1 MILDRDMLGEMNG
14 SLRACIS
21 LRRIQTFLVVLPK
34 GMVLDQI
41 AADGTTNV
49 VYDSLATT
57 LAHDVQQNDRMH
69 YQDESMAGRPQ
80 NLVAAA
86 LEKG

>member
-1 MILDRDMLGEMNG
+1 
-14 SLRACIS
+14 
-21 LRRIQTFLVVLPK
+21 
-34 GMVLDQI
+34 MVLDQI

-49 VYDSLATT
+49 VYNSLAMT

-69 YQDESMAGRPQ
+69 CQDESMAGRPQ